1 MSKKNWI
8 SVKRG
13 LSEDPKHRQAMGEAI
28 WLFLHIIDAAEWETG
43 IVYDWRDKDIA
54 DDMSISQRTVRDWR
68 DRLTGKGY
76 ITCERKPHSL
86 NIIIHNWTDPRTY
99 SGKKMNV
106 KQSDM
111 EMSNTEKVIDT
122 VIDTVMPQELAV
134 NPTPFIESTSTS
146 LSSKNPKK
154 DLVDGFIELNIKN
167 QDKIKEQEIIKEQ
180 IERGLG
186 VTPNM
191 ARTDWETVV
200 RGIQKRE
207 KNGQPLGTYITW
219 CRRDKFNSPKTAQIA
234 NKPMIILDTWTAA
247 FAHRPEEEY
256 SREL

>member
-1 MSKKNWI
+1 MSRTVLAE
-8 SVKRG
+8 VKGFTPIMDNVLKDTDLLSAAVFGRMWRFCQMENGVCQASLDTIADGIG
-13 LSEDPKHRQAMGEAI
+13 LSRRSVFDHVHLLIE
-28 WLFLHIIDAAEWETG
+28 
-43 IVYDWRDKDIA
+43 
-54 DDMSISQRTVRDWR
+54 
-68 DRLTGKGY
+68 KGY
-76 ITCERKPHSL
+76 IQDMTPDLRNHPHTYKDTGKASL
-86 NIIIHNWTDPRTY
+86 HMAVSALQDVQGAMQDVQAGYAPRADED
-99 SGKKMNV
+99 SLKKEV
-106 KQSDM
+106 KTL
-111 EMSNTEKVIDT
+111 ET
-122 VIDTVMPQELAV
+122 
-134 NPTPFIESTSTS
+134 
-146 LSSKNPKK
+146 PKK

-167 QDKIKEQEIIKEQ
+167 QDKIREQEIIKEQ

-207 KNGQPLGTYITW
+207 KNGQLLGTYIAW